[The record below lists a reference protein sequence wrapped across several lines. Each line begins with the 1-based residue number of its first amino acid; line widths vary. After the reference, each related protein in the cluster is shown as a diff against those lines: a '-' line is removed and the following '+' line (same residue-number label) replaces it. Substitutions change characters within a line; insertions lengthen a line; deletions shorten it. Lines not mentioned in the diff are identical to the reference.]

1 MVMVHY
7 ANYWGDDVPDT
18 HEKDH
23 FTLALDHGIPVVHT
37 RPITALRSSD
47 QKQLADGQWHHIAVS
62 MPKNSCSVSE
72 VEIYVDGI
80 KVSTTITNDRRI
92 FQTTSG
98 RMSLGGYGYSN
109 VGFEDAYPGSGPYIG
124 KLDDFALFARPLN
137 INVDFLDS
145 IPSISNSPT
154 ELPTVMNGA
163 PCVEKSKNRSGC
175 DTDDS
180 IPSISNSPTEF
191 PTVMNG
197 APCVENS
204 KMRSGCDTDDSIQS
218 ISNSPTE
225 FPFVLNG
232 APCVETS
239 KKMSGCDTDSTLEP
253 IHIGDV
259 DNLDD
264 TASGT
269 ISPSASEVVWGLVL
283 FTLMAWHN
291 F

>member
-1 MVMVHY
+1 
-7 ANYWGDDVPDT
+7 
-18 HEKDH
+18 
-23 FTLALDHGIPVVHT
+23 
-37 RPITALRSSD
+37 
-47 QKQLADGQWHHIAVS
+47 
-62 MPKNSCSVSE
+62 
-72 VEIYVDGI
+72 
-80 KVSTTITNDRRI
+80 
-92 FQTTSG
+92 
-98 RMSLGGYGYSN
+98 MSLGGYGYSK

-124 KLDDFALFARPLN
+124 NLDDFALFARPLN

-204 KMRSGCDTDDSIQS
+204 KKRSGC
-218 ISNSPTE
+218 N
-225 FPFVLNG
+225 
-232 APCVETS
+232 
-239 KKMSGCDTDSTLEP
+239 TDSTLEP

-264 TASGT
+264 AASGT

>member
-18 HEKDH
+18 QEKDH

-98 RMSLGGYGYSN
+98 RMSVGGYGYSK

-137 INVDFLDS
+137 INVDF
-145 IPSISNSPT
+145 PN
-154 ELPTVMNGA
+154 
-163 PCVEKSKNRSGC
+163 
-175 DTDDS
+175 S

-191 PTVMNG
+191 PTVMND

-204 KMRSGCDTDDSIQS
+204 KRRYFSAVKENITVTETCFSLSKKDEVIIERVCQDTSSRESFGPAKDVCQVTCNTCPNACGEATHGKFFLKKKGNKNIHKLCRWLNNDTRRRKWCKVTK
-218 ISNSPTE
+218 SPTKFE
-225 FPFVLNG
+225 AAG
-232 APCVETS
+232 
-239 KKMSGCDTDSTLEP
+239 
-253 IHIGDV
+253 
-259 DNLDD
+259 
-264 TASGT
+264 
-269 ISPSASEVVWGLVL
+269 VVCPVTCGKC
-283 FTLMAWHN
+283 
-291 F
+291 